1 MFYACVTLRK
11 KKKITLFVFPEYI
24 FAVQLQD
31 EKQF

>member
-1 MFYACVTLRK
+1 MFSAFVTLR